1 MQGCVLHGSKFL
13 KFSKIN
19 SKLILKI
26 YEKRD
31 DGFHGQIEIKRKKKR
46 GRRNKKE
53 IRKKRWIGKWGVK
66 NDNEGKGK
74 LFGSKE

>member
-1 MQGCVLHGSKFL
+1 MYRYNNMQGCVLHGSKFL

-46 GRRNKKE
+46 EKK
-53 IRKKRWIGKWGVK
+53 K
-66 NDNEGKGK
+66 
-74 LFGSKE
+74 